1 MPSGVYYYR
10 LEADGFSKTHKMVL
24 MK

>member
-1 MPSGVYYYR
+1 MPSRVYYYR
-10 LEADGFSKTHKMVL
+10 LEADGISKTHKMVL